1 MSQLIRA
8 GIRRNPETR
17 LGQFIAPE
25 GVGLTVDLPWPP
37 AELNPNRKNGK
48 HWSSTH
54 AIKTRYLA
62 DCRLLVLQAMGQAG
76 YAPPAGAFGLT
87 ITFTAP
93 DKRRRDMDNLLA
105 SLKSGLDGV
114 SQALGVDDQHFE
126 PITLRR
132 AAGGKPGKV
141 TIEVMA

>member
-1 MSQLIRA
+1 MSTLIRS
-8 GIRRNPETR
+8 GIRRKPSV
-17 LGQFIAPE
+17 LGQFIAAASPLVAE
-25 GVGLTVDLPWPP
+25 LPWPP

-54 AIKTRYLA
+54 AIKTRYLS
-62 DCRLLVLQAMGQAG
+62 DCRLLVVQAMQAAG
-76 YAPPAGAFGLT
+76 YVPPAGVLALT
-87 ITFTAP
+87 ITFAAP
-93 DKRRRDMDNLLA
+93 DKRRRDVDNLLA

-132 AAGGKPGKV
+132 AIGGKPGKV
-141 TIEVMA
+141 VIEVTA